1 MKANGVSRMKMNKE
15 YYEKLYPSGTIL
27 ELTESMDDP
36 YSPKPAGSK
45 FKVSFI
51 DDSLN
56 IHGSWLAPAR
66 GSISIIIGV
75 DKFKIAG

>member
-1 MKANGVSRMKMNKE
+1 MKNKA
-15 YYEKLYPSGTIL
+15 YYESLYPRGTVL
-27 ELTESMDDP
+27 ELTEPMEDP

-45 FKVSFI
+45 FKFSFI
-51 DDSLN
+51 DDALN

-75 DKFKIAG
+75 DKFKIAD